1 MELIVQD
8 VPDRVLARLQADAKR
23 RDVSINEAV
32 TGILAGHYGVQH
44 EPSGVKWSGPLTRTT
59 LLLSMSDDLHRR
71 IKIDAAGRKG
81 VSMRGL
87 IVQTLASHYKI
98 PAQSAAR
105 RPRTT
110 AAR

>member
-1 MELIVQD
+1 MDLIVHD

-23 RDVSINEAV
+23 RDVSVNEAV
-32 TGILAGHYGVQH
+32 TSVLAGRYRAEH
-44 EPSGVKWSGPLTRTT
+44 EPSGVKWQGPLTRTT

-71 IKIDAAGRKG
+71 IKVDAAGRKG

-87 IVQTLASHYKI
+87 IISALAEHYKI
-98 PAQSAAR
+98 PAQSPQR

-110 AAR
+110 ATR

>member
-32 TGILAGHYGVQH
+32 TGILASHYGVQH

-98 PAQSAAR
+98 PAQSPQR